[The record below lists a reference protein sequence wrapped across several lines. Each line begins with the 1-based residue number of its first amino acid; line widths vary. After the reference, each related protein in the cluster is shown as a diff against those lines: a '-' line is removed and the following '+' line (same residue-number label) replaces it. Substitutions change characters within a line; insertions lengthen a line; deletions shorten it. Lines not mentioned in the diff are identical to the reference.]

1 MSRLQDIAL
10 RNLDLPW
17 LNGRERAVLKN
28 IANCLTIRMGGNE
41 SYCECGNHETH
52 YNSCRDRHCPLC
64 QGAAR
69 ARWVK
74 DRMRELLPVS
84 YFHVVFTVPHEL
96 LPIVFADRKTFYG
109 ILFECV
115 HATLLAVCANP
126 ANLGARVGGLSV
138 LHTWNQKLAIHP
150 HIHVII
156 PGGGISSD
164 GLKWIKGSAT
174 FLASVKRLSK
184 VFRGKLLSA
193 LESSLNKGDLYTDAT
208 MVRTALRK
216 AAGKDF
222 VVYAK
227 QPFGGPE
234 QVLKYLGRY
243 THRVGISEQR
253 IVSITDNTVSFSY
266 TNRSAGYA
274 KETMTI
280 CDEEFIKKFMLHIL
294 PKGLRKIRYFGY
306 MANRD
311 RGVSLKK
318 VNTLIIESG
327 AALSE
332 KINIPDVTDIPDIP
346 DDTKTLEKTE
356 SICSKCGRTMTV
368 IFIARPFAANS
379 LSDCRKQI
387 RTDYGCFPGKEVP
400 A

>member
-1 MSRLQDIAL
+1 MKRLQTIAR
-10 RNLDLPW
+10 RNKELPW
-17 LNGRERAVLKN
+17 LNGRERAVLEK
-28 IANCLTIRMGGNE
+28 IGDCLTDNMGGNE
-41 SYCECGNHETH
+41 ANCECGNREVH

-74 DRMRELLPVS
+74 DRMRELLPVP

-96 LPIVFADRKTFYG
+96 LPIVFSDKKTFYC
-109 ILFECV
+109 ILFESV

-126 ANLGARVGGLSV
+126 ENLGARVGGLSV
-138 LHTWNQKLAIHP
+138 LHTWNQKIAIHP
-150 HIHVII
+150 HVHVII
-156 PGGGISSD
+156 PSGGISSD
-164 GLKWIKGSAT
+164 GIAWIKGSST
-174 FLASVKRLSK
+174 FLVSVKRLSK

-193 LESSLNKGDLYTDAT
+193 LETSLDKKKLYGDAT
-208 MVRTALRK
+208 MIRTALRR
-216 AAGKDF
+216 ASGKDF

-253 IVSITDNTVSFSY
+253 IVSITDKTVTFSY
-266 TNRSAGYA
+266 TNRAEGYA
-274 KETMTI
+274 KVKMTLT
-280 CDEEFIKKFMLHIL
+280 DEDFIKRFMLHIL

-311 RGVSLKK
+311 RGVTLKK
-318 VNTLIIESG
+318 VRTLIIESG
-327 AALSE
+327 AALKE
-332 KINIPDVTDIPDIP
+332 KIVLPDENV
-346 DDTKTLEKTE
+346 DTETREKTGP
-356 SICSKCGRTMTV
+356 ICSKCGLTMTV
-368 IFIARPFAANS
+368 KKFDRHFTKNTLPDRLERI
-379 LSDCRKQI
+379 RKNCA
-387 RTDYGCFPGKEVP
+387 YSPGEDVP